1 MKLLAIDTSTERM
14 SLAVQNGEHVV
25 THKGAAGAQASAH
38 LIDAVLALLE
48 QANVSLPS
56 LQAIAFGQGPGAFT
70 GLRTACSVSQGL
82 ALGLNIPLVPLDT
95 LLCIA
100 QSAAPTHHRVMSVL
114 DARMGQVYSAAY
126 ERTSAGWSI
135 VCKPLLSRPDELSW
149 PAQWLNQPVLLT
161 GNAVNSLAQAL
172 QHLRHPLVSVQ
183 EQWPDARAMLPLAAA
198 AWQRGDSVAAADAA
212 PVYIRDEVARTT
224 AQRLAD
230 KQAQP

>member
-14 SLAVQNGEHVV
+14 SLAAQNGEHVV
-25 THKGAAGAQASAH
+25 THQGAAGAQASAH

-149 PAQWLNQPVLLT
+149 PAQWQNQPMLLT

-198 AWQRGDSVAAADAA
+198 VWQRGDSVAAADAA

>member
-1 MKLLAIDTSTERM
+1 MKLLAIDTSTDRM

-25 THKGAAGAQASAH
+25 THQGTAGAQASAH
-38 LIDAVLALLE
+38 LIHAVLDVLQ
-48 QANVSLPS
+48 QANLSLPS

-82 ALGLNIPLVPLDT
+82 ALGLNIPLVPIDT

-100 QSAAPTHHRVMSVL
+100 QSAEPAQRRVMSVL

-126 ERTSAGWSI
+126 EKNSAGWSA
-135 VCKPLLSRPDELSW
+135 VDKPMLSRPDELRW
-149 PAQWLNQPVLLT
+149 PAQWQDQPVLLA
-161 GNAVNSLAQAL
+161 GNAVISLAKELAHL
-172 QHLRHPLVSVQ
+172 QRPRVNVQ
-183 EQWPDARAMLPLAAA
+183 EQWPDARAMLTLAAA
-198 AWQRGDSVAAADAA
+198 AWQRGESVAAADAA

-230 KQAQP
+230 KQAQT

>member
-14 SLAVQNGEHVV
+14 SLAVQNGEHTV
-25 THKGAAGAQASAH
+25 THQGAAGAQASAH
-38 LIDAVLALLE
+38 LIDAVLGLLQ

-82 ALGLNIPLVPLDT
+82 ALGLNIPMVPVDT

-100 QSAAPTHHRVMSVL
+100 QSAEPAHHRVMSVL

-126 ERTSAGWSI
+126 ERTSAGWST
-135 VCKPLLSRPDELSW
+135 VDKPLLSRPDELRW
-149 PAQWLNQPVLLT
+149 PAQWQDQPVLLT
-161 GNAVNSLAQAL
+161 GNAVISLAKELA
-172 QHLRHPLVSVQ
+172 HLHHPQVSVQ
-183 EQWPDARAMLPLAAA
+183 EQWPDARAMLTLAAA
-198 AWQRGDSVAAADAA
+198 AWQRGDCIAAADAA

>member
-1 MKLLAIDTSTERM
+1 MKLLAIDTSTDRM
-14 SLAVQNGEHVV
+14 SLAVQNGEHVI
-25 THKGAAGAQASAH
+25 THQGAAGAQASTH
-38 LIDAVLALLE
+38 LIHAVLDLLQ

-82 ALGLNIPLVPLDT
+82 ALGLNIPLVPIDT

-100 QSAAPTHHRVMSVL
+100 QSAEPVHTKVMSVL

-126 ERTSAGWSI
+126 ERTSAGWST
-135 VCKPLLSRPDELSW
+135 VDKPMLSRPDELRW
-149 PAQWLNQPVLLT
+149 PAHWQDQPVLLT
-161 GNAVNSLAQAL
+161 GNAVNSLAQEL
-172 QHLRHPLVSVQ
+172 QHLQHPQVSVQ
-183 EQWPDARAMLPLAAA
+183 EQWPDASAMLTLAAA
-198 AWQRGDSVAAADAA
+198 AWQRGERVAAADAA

-230 KQAQP
+230 KQALS

>member
-100 QSAAPTHHRVMSVL
+100 QSAAPTHHRMMSVL

-126 ERTSAGWSI
+126 ERTSSVWSI

-149 PAQWLNQPVLLT
+149 PAQWLNQPMLLT

-198 AWQRGDSVAAADAA
+198 VWQRGDSVAAADAA

>member
-14 SLAVQNGEHVV
+14 SLAVQNDEHVV
-25 THKGAAGAQASAH
+25 THQGAAGAQASAH

-100 QSAAPTHHRVMSVL
+100 QSAAPTHHRMMSVL

-198 AWQRGDSVAAADAA
+198 VWQRGDSVAAADAA

>member
-1 MKLLAIDTSTERM
+1 MKLLAIDTSTDRM

-25 THKGAAGAQASAH
+25 THQGAAGAQASAH
-38 LIDAVLALLE
+38 LIHAVLDLLQ

-82 ALGLNIPLVPLDT
+82 ALGLNIPLVPIDT

-100 QSAAPTHHRVMSVL
+100 QSAEPVHTKVMSVL

-126 ERTSAGWSI
+126 ERTSAGWST
-135 VCKPLLSRPDELSW
+135 VDKPMLSRPDELRW
-149 PAQWLNQPVLLT
+149 PAQWQDQPVLLT
-161 GNAVNSLAQAL
+161 GNAVNSLAQDL
-172 QHLRHPLVSVQ
+172 QHLQHPQVSVQ
-183 EQWPDARAMLPLAAA
+183 EQWPDARAMLTLAAA
-198 AWQRGDSVAAADAA
+198 AWQRGERVAAADAA
-212 PVYIRDEVARTT
+212 PIYIRDEVARTT

-230 KQAQP
+230 KQALS

>member
-38 LIDAVLALLE
+38 LIHAVLDLLE

-126 ERTSAGWSI
+126 ERTSSGWSI

-198 AWQRGDSVAAADAA
+198 VWQRGDSVAAADAA

>member
-14 SLAVQNGEHVV
+14 SLAAQNGEHVV
-25 THKGAAGAQASAH
+25 THQGAAGAQASAH

-149 PAQWLNQPVLLT
+149 PAQWQNQPMLLT

-198 AWQRGDSVAAADAA
+198 VWQRGDSVAAADAA

-230 KQAQP
+230 KQALS

>member
-14 SLAVQNGEHVV
+14 SLAAQNGEHVV
-25 THKGAAGAQASAH
+25 THQGAAGAQASAH

-198 AWQRGDSVAAADAA
+198 VWQRGDSVAAADAA

>member
-14 SLAVQNGEHVV
+14 SLAAQNGEHVV
-25 THKGAAGAQASAH
+25 THQGAAGAQASAH

-126 ERTSAGWSI
+126 ERSPSGWTP
-135 VCKPLLSRPDELSW
+135 VYKPLLSRPDELSW
-149 PAQWLNQPVLLT
+149 PAQWQNQPMLLT

-198 AWQRGDSVAAADAA
+198 VWQRGDSVAAADAA

>member
-25 THKGAAGAQASAH
+25 THQGAAGAQASAH

-56 LQAIAFGQGPGAFT
+56 LQAIAFGKGPGAFT

-198 AWQRGDSVAAADAA
+198 VWQRGDSVAAADAA

>member
-1 MKLLAIDTSTERM
+1 MKLLAIDTSTDRM

-25 THKGAAGAQASAH
+25 THQGAAGAQASAH
-38 LIDAVLALLE
+38 LIHAILDLLQ

-82 ALGLNIPLVPLDT
+82 ALGLNIPLVPIDT

-100 QSAAPTHHRVMSVL
+100 QSAEPVHSKVLSVL

-126 ERTSAGWSI
+126 ERTSAGWST
-135 VCKPLLSRPDELSW
+135 VDKPMLSRPDELCW
-149 PAQWLNQPVLLT
+149 PAQWQDQPVLLT
-161 GNAVNSLAQAL
+161 GNAVNSFAQEL
-172 QHLRHPLVSVQ
+172 QHLQHPQVSVQ
-183 EQWPDARAMLPLAAA
+183 EQWPDASAMLTLTAA
-198 AWQRGDSVAAADAA
+198 AWQRGERVAASDAA
-212 PVYIRDEVARTT
+212 PIYIRDEVARTT

-230 KQAQP
+230 KQAL

>member
-14 SLAVQNGEHVV
+14 SLAAQNGEHVV
-25 THKGAAGAQASAH
+25 THQGAAGAQASAH

-100 QSAAPTHHRVMSVL
+100 QSAAPTHHRMMSVL

-149 PAQWLNQPVLLT
+149 PAQWLNQPMLLT

>member
-14 SLAVQNGEHVV
+14 SLAVQNDEHVV
-25 THKGAAGAQASAH
+25 THQGAAGAQASAH

-82 ALGLNIPLVPLDT
+82 ALGLNIRLVPLDT

-149 PAQWLNQPVLLT
+149 PAQWQNQPMLLT

-198 AWQRGDSVAAADAA
+198 VWQRGDSVAAADAA